1 MRRRVTR
8 RVVRRHV
15 ATAFASALSA
25 AVAPAV
31 ARAQAAFDVK
41 AGAVVAPDTVRI
53 GDPFYVRLRVQAP
66 PGARIEFPTGPD
78 TAGAVLALDPVALSS
93 GGDSTRATDQ
103 TATYRV
109 AAWDVGNQGV
119 ALGEVVVRVGGD
131 ERHVAVQPLR
141 VFVRSVLPADT
152 TLRVPKPARPP
163 FPYAKLVW
171 WPWAVLAAAIVLL
184 LVAWWLWRRRTRR
197 TVAVVPVDPYERARQ
212 ELDRIDGLNLVEA
225 GERGRYVAL
234 VVEVAR
240 EYLAT
245 RYPATSLAMTSSELL
260 RAVRGERFVPR
271 DRLAR
276 LLEEADLVKF
286 ARRPLSAERAR
297 ELGREARGVIEE
309 EHLASTPVPTEA
321 AA

>member
-1 MRRRVTR
+1 MRARL
-8 RVVRRHV
+8 VRRLV
-15 ATAFASALSA
+15 ALALLALPA
-25 AVAPAV
+25 A
-31 ARAQAAFDVK
+31 ARAQGTIDVK

-78 TAGAVLALDPVALSS
+78 TAGTVQALDPVHLSS
-93 GGDSTRATDQ
+93 GGDTTRATDQ
-103 TATYRV
+103 TAAYRV
-109 AAWDVGNQGV
+109 AAWDVGSQPI

-131 ERHVAVQPLR
+131 ERHVAIQPLH

-152 TLRVPKPARPP
+152 ALRIPKPARPP
-163 FPYAKLVW
+163 FPYARVVW
-171 WPWAVLAAAIVLL
+171 WPWVLLAAAIVLL
-184 LVAWWLWRRRTRR
+184 LVAWWWWRRRTRR
-197 TVAVVPVDPYERARQ
+197 PLVVVPVDPYQRARQ
-212 ELDRIDGLNLVEA
+212 ELDRIDALRLIEA

-234 VVEVAR
+234 TVEVLR
-240 EYLAT
+240 EYLAA
-245 RYPATSLAMTSSELL
+245 RYPKTSLAMTSSELQ

-309 EHLASTPVPTEA
+309 EHVASTPKPTEA